1 MSILAFCRHEV
12 LANAAR
18 EGARVAV
25 LPGYATTD
33 VQDRVMSYVTAGGLP
48 TTAGNP
54 TVTVSPATVPW
65 DTTTWPAT
73 TVSVAYTDDYLFLN
87 GVVGWF
93 GGSLGATTLQSQ
105 ATMRNELGS

>member
-1 MSILAFCRHEV
+1 MFCRHEV

-65 DTTTWPAT
+65 DTTWPAT

>member
-1 MSILAFCRHEV
+1 MS
-12 LANAAR
+12 
-18 EGARVAV
+18 
-25 LPGYATTD
+25 D
-33 VQDRVMSYVTAGGLP
+33 VTAGGLP

-93 GGSLGATTLQSQ
+93 GGSLEATTLQSQ
-105 ATMRNELGS
+105 ATMRNELGSKRVRVSGLYADEPSKLTIVEEADAHAPGR